1 MRHDY
6 GSLLGFDFY
15 GTGNIGDDLM
25 LDGFL
30 GAGGA
35 ADTIPLQ
42 CVIPDERRIATLA
55 RRFPAIQWTSAEE
68 KHYQRWIGVGDTP
81 IQCVAGP
88 WFLDHLKRSLS
99 LNNFDH
105 AAMVGI
111 GVEREAIGLAT
122 EYAPLLRKIGCIG
135 TRDEQSAELLIREFG
150 CGKDQVVIGEDLA
163 HASPAIHALKGG
175 KPLSGR
181 KYTLGAVI
189 CGGDGLPRSSLA
201 EFRRWLA
208 GRDLQSA
215 AMVATEVRRLPYREV
230 DLHRRWT
237 RKSFWSWRP
246 RLSVDLIAP
255 PYWSA
260 VTVQALIEHFCDIQC
275 VLSSR
280 YHGVLTAAWLGCR
293 VAAIARGS
301 KIEALARDLDI
312 PVVGRDFRVRD
323 LDRLYHEAHP
333 VDLRKLDAFADR
345 ARTAVK
351 QVEYLSR

>member
-1 MRHDY
+1 MD
-6 GSLLGFDFY
+6 SLLGFDFY

-35 ADTIPLQ
+35 ADTIGLQ
-42 CVIPDERRIATLA
+42 CVIRDERRITTLA

-68 KHYQRWIGVGDTP
+68 KRYRTWIGVGDTP
-81 IQCVAGP
+81 IQSTSGP
-88 WFLDHLKRSLS
+88 WFLNHLRTSLS
-99 LNNFDH
+99 LDNFDR

-111 GVEREAIGLAT
+111 GVEREAVGLAL
-122 EYAPLLRKIGCIG
+122 EYGPLLRKFRCIG
-135 TRDEQSAELLIREFG
+135 TRDEQSADLLIRQFG

-163 HASPAIHALKGG
+163 HASPAIHELKGG
-175 KPLSGR
+175 KPLPER
-181 KYTLGAVI
+181 KYSLGAVI
-189 CGGDGLPRSSLA
+189 CGGDGLPRSSLRQ
-201 EFRRWLA
+201 FRRWLA

-215 AMVATEVRRLPYREV
+215 AMVATEVRPLRYREV

-246 RLSVDLIAP
+246 RLRMGLIAP
-255 PYWSA
+255 AYWTAS
-260 VTVQALIEHFCDIQC
+260 TVQALIEHFCDIQC

-280 YHGVLTAAWLGCR
+280 YHGLLTAAWLGCR

-312 PVVGRDFRVRD
+312 PVIGRCFRVRD

-333 VDLRKLDAFADR
+333 VDPKKLDAFANR
-345 ARTAVK
+345 ARAAVK